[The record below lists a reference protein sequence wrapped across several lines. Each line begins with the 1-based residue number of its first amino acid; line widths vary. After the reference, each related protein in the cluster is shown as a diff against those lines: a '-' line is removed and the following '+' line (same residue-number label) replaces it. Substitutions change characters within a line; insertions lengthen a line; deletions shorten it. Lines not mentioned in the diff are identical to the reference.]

1 MFFSDRIPFFL
12 AIAPNRRRLRIQPSM
27 SSQVDQF
34 CRIEHY
40 TIRNS
45 QTAPTQDIPIHSVI
59 LIPLPEYYGFPT
71 DI

>member
-1 MFFSDRIPFFL
+1 MFFGDRVPFFL
-12 AIAPNRRRLRIQPSM
+12 AIAPSCRCLQIQPSM

-45 QTAPTQDIPIHSVI
+45 QTAPTQDIPIHSMI
-59 LIPLPEYYGFPT
+59 LIPLPKM
-71 DI
+71 

>member
-1 MFFSDRIPFFL
+1 MFFGDRVPFFL

-40 TIRNS
+40 TIRKS
-45 QTAPTQDIPIHSVI
+45 QTALTQNIPIHSMI
-59 LIPLPEYYGFPT
+59 LIPLPKM
-71 DI
+71 